1 MEGGNMIDT
10 FAGKKLG
17 ELIDKFKLPRNK
29 IAILLGTNRGTLKSW
44 TDGGISPSG
53 EHLESLKV
61 LLEVIEKCEEG
72 TKEVVEK
79 RLYAID
85 YGEEEYE

>member
-1 MEGGNMIDT
+1 MIHT

-44 TDGGISPSG
+44 TDGGTSPS
-53 EHLESLKV
+53 
-61 LLEVIEKCEEG
+61 
-72 TKEVVEK
+72 
-79 RLYAID
+79 
-85 YGEEEYE
+85 